1 MNAYW
6 PEGMPRHLDHT
17 HATIADLVEGMAAR
31 YGDRAAV
38 VDGELTLSY
47 TELYDE
53 ACAVAR
59 GLQREGIGPGDVVL
73 LHLPNTARFLA
84 AYYGVL
90 LSGATVSPVNPLT
103 PVPGLVSQIKD
114 TSARMAVSHPANV
127 DNLLAAAEELAAGD
141 HSMDI
146 VLVECTS
153 GAPDPEGDPVVG
165 SQSVRAWS
173 TLLDRDG
180 QGRPDA
186 TFDRDD
192 VAHIVY
198 TGGTTGTP
206 KGVRVLHRNVV
217 ANVSQMIAWRAGH
230 GLRVSDRRLELD
242 PFPVTGEPGVV
253 VGEGATVVVS
263 PLFHAHALINSSFL
277 LGAGLTLVIAGRF
290 NPAAM
295 LDLVERHAV
304 SYITGSPTMWHAL
317 VREPTAGERDLS
329 SVRVVSSG
337 AAPIDPVTLD
347 QLAAVFPN
355 AVVTE
360 GYGLTEGTCLVTA
373 LPPFS
378 TAPRVIGSVGVP
390 VPDTEIE
397 IRDGEGRALP
407 VGERGEIW
415 VRGPQVT
422 DGYLNLPGE
431 TAGQFVDGWLAT
443 GDIAYVDDEGMVR
456 IADRAKDMLI
466 YKGYNVYPRE
476 LEDLLAGHPQVDRAA
491 VVGRDHE
498 AFGQEPVA
506 FVVPT
511 AGEQPTADEI
521 KDWVA
526 ERVLPY
532 KKLRAVQIVGSLP
545 TSTAGKLLKNE
556 LRPLVMPR

>member
-1 MNAYW
+1 MTAYW
-6 PEGMPRHLDHT
+6 PEGIPRTLDYT
-17 HATIADLVEGMAAR
+17 HATIADLVEGMAGR

-38 VDGELTLSY
+38 VDGEVTLSY
-47 TELYDE
+47 TDLYDE

-59 GLQREGIGPGDVVL
+59 GLRRDGVGPGDVVL
-73 LHLPNTARFLA
+73 LHLPNTVRFLV

-103 PVPGLVSQIKD
+103 PVTGLVSQIAD
-114 TSARMAVSHPANV
+114 TTARVAISHPANV
-127 DNLLAAAEELAAGD
+127 ANLLTAAEQVLRGGHEM
-141 HSMDI
+141 SV
-146 VLVECTS
+146 VLVEGTD
-153 GAPDPEGDPVVG
+153 GAPSPQGDHASSSLPV
-165 SQSVRAWS
+165 RDWAAI
-173 TLLDRDG
+173 LERDG
-180 QGRPDA
+180 RGRPEVDL
-186 TFDRDD
+186 DRDD

-198 TGGTTGTP
+198 TGGTTGVP

-217 ANVSQMIAWRAGH
+217 ANVSQMVAWRAGH
-230 GLRVSDRRLELD
+230 GLQVADRRLELD
-242 PFPVTGEPGVV
+242 PFPVIGEPGVV

-277 LGAGLTLVIAGRF
+277 LSTGTTLVIAGRF
-290 NPAAM
+290 RPAN
-295 LDLVERHAV
+295 LLELVERHEV

-317 VREPTAGERDLS
+317 VREPTAGECDLS

-347 QLAAVFPN
+347 QLAALFPN

-390 VPDTEIE
+390 VPDTDIE
-397 IRDGEGRALP
+397 IRDGEGKVLP
-407 VGERGEIW
+407 VGEHGEIW

-476 LEDLLAGHPQVDRAA
+476 LEDLLAGHPQIDRAA

-521 KDWVA
+521 MEWVA

-545 TSTAGKLLKNE
+545 TSTAGKLLKTE
-556 LRPLVMPR
+556 LRPLVTPR